1 MTRQMTRRSPCSR
14 ESTASCLSVS
24 KVAWRQE
31 SFSYEA
37 KFKGSGI
44 VSLPNERRRAIRLLV
59 MCAIVRMGRSRHSQR
74 DRRAVSKRSN
84 TISRPDRSG
93 PLWIKWKK
101 FFWSRRD
108 VIQHFELRDDL
119 LTNMD
124 HLKSLIREVPDFPKP
139 GINFYDITTLLKHPE
154 GLRNTVDALAAQFE
168 GERVDSVIG
177 VEARG
182 FIFAPA
188 LAYHLGAGFVP
199 VRKPR
204 KLPAECASISYDLE
218 YGQDTLEIHRDAIGD
233 GHRVL
238 IADDLLAT
246 GGTARAVVD
255 LVEQLGGTVVG
266 LVFVVELEFL
276 PGREKLAGYDVRSL
290 IKYQS

>member
-1 MTRQMTRRSPCSR
+1 
-14 ESTASCLSVS
+14 
-24 KVAWRQE
+24 
-31 SFSYEA
+31 
-37 KFKGSGI
+37 
-44 VSLPNERRRAIRLLV
+44 
-59 MCAIVRMGRSRHSQR
+59 
-74 DRRAVSKRSN
+74 
-84 TISRPDRSG
+84 
-93 PLWIKWKK
+93 
-101 FFWSRRD
+101 
-108 VIQHFELRDDL
+108 
-119 LTNMD
+119 MD

-154 GLRNTVDALAAQFE
+154 GLRNTVDALASEFE
-168 GERVDSVIG
+168 GTKVDSVIG
-177 VEARG
+177 IEARG

-218 YGQDTLEIHRDAIGD
+218 YGQDTLQIHRDAVGD
-233 GHRVL
+233 GHRVI

-246 GGTARAVVD
+246 GGTARAVCE
-255 LVEQLGGTVVG
+255 LVEQLGGTVLG

-276 PGREKLAGYDVRSL
+276 PGRKKLNGYDVRSL